1 MSRLS
6 PWLACTLLA
15 LWSTAHAQATPQ
27 AWDAL
32 ATHPVWLELLHYEA
46 PLIGRARSAIHSEDF
61 FLAATGRSNPLAEL
75 HATLRALREPGN
87 SAKNQHAACRFPAR
101 ALWLRRQLGAEL
113 VVAQADCPELDEWT
127 RRDSLES
134 VSVVFA
140 TGFLGNPASYY
151 GHTLLKL
158 NSPGDTGDTGDGQ
171 LLDSTVN
178 YGAIL
183 EGRVDPLSYIVKG
196 ILGGY
201 DGGFSQI
208 EYYFHQHN
216 YGETELRDLWEY
228 QLDLPPEDVQLIALH
243 AWEVLGKRY
252 TYYFFRRNCAFRMA
266 ELLQLS
272 DGVEVIPPNRGWTIP
287 QSLIQRFDTQGLH
300 GARIAAT
307 RYYPSRQ
314 SRLYQR
320 FEQLSNE
327 DQAMLGAVIEAP
339 ATYDSVTFAER
350 PIASQQAIVD
360 TALDYYQFA
369 LRAEIDEPA
378 VLNERYRI
386 ALARRYQLPPGSD
399 SPATRMP
406 SSPHGGRRPGWLQVS
421 AIHNSELGVGG
432 QIRARAAYYDALD
445 AESGHVRNSALTMGD
460 MTLRIDGSRLS
471 LRQLRLIGIDN
482 LNPGRTGLPGDRGR
496 QWKLAVGAESLRLDC
511 RECLVARGEADIG
524 LATTFSNELAL
535 AGFVGGAVQNDRLDY
550 GYGFGR
556 IGARSVLHHGLWS
569 AASSYEWRVP
579 VGGRRSP
586 YSAVDIEVR
595 RKLGANRDWRLR
607 LEQNGGRQLGVGLGW
622 YW

>member
-1 MSRLS
+1 MSKPS
-6 PWLACTLLA
+6 PWLACLLLA
-15 LWSTAHAQATPQ
+15 LLPMACAHAAPQ
-27 AWDAL
+27 AWDTL
-32 ATHPVWLELLHYEA
+32 AKHPVWLELLHYEK
-46 PLIGRARSAIHSEDF
+46 PLLGRPRSAIHSEDF
-61 FLAATGRSNPLAEL
+61 FLAATGRSDPLAEL
-75 HATLRALREPGN
+75 RATLQALASPN
-87 SAKNQHAACRFPAR
+87 NAAQNQHAACRFQAR
-101 ALWLRRQLGAEL
+101 ALWLQRQLGSEL
-113 VVAQADCPELDEWT
+113 VIANADCPELNEWT
-127 RRDSLES
+127 RRDSIES
-134 VSVVFA
+134 ISVVFA

-158 NSPGDTGDTGDGQ
+158 NSPTDSGNGQ
-171 LLDSTVN
+171 LLDTTVN

-196 ILGGY
+196 IFGGY
-201 DGGFSQI
+201 DGGFSHI
-208 EYYFHQHN
+208 EYYFHHHN
-216 YGETELRDLWEY
+216 YGEAELRDLWEY

-287 QSLIQRFDTQGLH
+287 QSLIQRFDTQGVH

-320 FEQLSNE
+320 FEQLSE
-327 DQAMLGAVIEAP
+327 QDRAVLAAAIDNS
-339 ATYDSVTFAER
+339 ATYDAHMFAER
-350 PIASQQAIVD
+350 PVAIQQAIVD

-369 LRAEIDEPA
+369 LRAKVDEPEL
-378 VLNERYRI
+378 LNERYRV
-386 ALARRYQLPPGSD
+386 ALARRYQLPPGGDLSAPGIPA
-399 SPATRMP
+399 SPQ
-406 SSPHGGRRPGWLQVS
+406 GGRRPGWLQLS
-421 AIHNSELGVGG
+421 AIHNSETGLGG
-432 QIRARAAYYDALD
+432 QLRARAAYYDALD
-445 AESGHVRNSALTMGD
+445 GESGHVRNSALTMGD
-460 MTLRIDGSRLS
+460 MTLQIDGSRLS

-511 RECLVARGEADIG
+511 DGCLVARGEADIG
-524 LATTFSNELAL
+524 LATTFSNGLAL

-556 IGARSVLHHGLWS
+556 LGARSVFHRGDWS
-569 AASSYEWRVP
+569 AAGAYEWRVP
-579 VGGRRSP
+579 VGGQRSP
-586 YSAVDIEVR
+586 YSAVDLEVR
-595 RKLGANRDWRLR
+595 RKLGLNSDLRLR
-607 LEQNGGRQLGVGLGW
+607 LEQNGGRQFGVGLGW

>member
-1 MSRLS
+1 MSKPS
-6 PWLACTLLA
+6 PWLACLLLA
-15 LWSTAHAQATPQ
+15 LLLMPHAQASPK
-27 AWDAL
+27 AWDSL
-32 ATHPVWLELLHYEA
+32 AKHPVWLELLHYEK
-46 PLIGRARSAIHSEDF
+46 PMLGGARSAIESEDF
-61 FLAATGRSNPLAEL
+61 FLAATGRSDPLAEL
-75 HATLRALREPGN
+75 HATLHALTSSDN
-87 SAKNQHAACRFPAR
+87 AAKNEHAACRFPAR
-101 ALWLRRQLGAEL
+101 ALWLRRQLGSEL
-113 VVAQADCPELDEWT
+113 VIAQADCPELNEWT
-127 RRDSLES
+127 RRDSIES
-134 VSVVFA
+134 ISVVFA

-158 NSPGDTGDTGDGQ
+158 NSPTDPGNGQ
-171 LLDSTVN
+171 LLDTTVN

-196 ILGGY
+196 IFGGY
-201 DGGFSQI
+201 DGGFSHI
-208 EYYFHQHN
+208 GYYFHHHN

-228 QLDLPPEDVQLIALH
+228 QLDLPSQDVRLIVLH

-320 FEQLSNE
+320 FEQLAAP
-327 DQAMLGAVIEAP
+327 DRAVLAAAIDNP
-339 ATYDSVTFAER
+339 ATYDSTLFAER
-350 PIASQQAIVD
+350 PVASQQAIVD

-369 LRAEIDEPA
+369 LRAKVDEPEL
-378 VLNERYRI
+378 LNERYRI
-386 ALARRYQLPPGSD
+386 ALARRYQLPPGGDLSAPGTPD
-399 SPATRMP
+399 
-406 SSPHGGRRPGWLQVS
+406 SPHGGRRPGWLQLS
-421 AIHNSELGVGG
+421 AIHNSETGLGG
-432 QIRARAAYYDALD
+432 QLRARAAYYDALD
-445 AESGHVRNSALTMGD
+445 GESGHVRNSALTMGD
-460 MTLRIDGSRLS
+460 ITLRIDGSRLS

-496 QWKLAVGAESLRLDC
+496 LWKLAGGAESLRLDC
-511 RECLVARGEADIG
+511 EECLVARGEADIG
-524 LATTFSNELAL
+524 VATTFSNELAL

-556 IGARSVLHHGLWS
+556 LGARSVFHHGAWS
-569 AASSYEWRVP
+569 AAGSYEWRIP
-579 VGGRRSP
+579 VGGQRSP
-586 YSAVDIEVR
+586 YSAVDLEVR
-595 RKLGANRDWRLR
+595 RKLGSNSDLRLR
-607 LEQNGGRQLGVGLGW
+607 LEQNGGRQFGVGLGW